1 MDLSDDQKVITA
13 VLAGNKDAYS
23 TLVQRYQRPIFNL
36 MYRVTSS
43 YEDALDL
50 TQETFIKAYEKLDT
64 FRSGSRFFPWLYTIG
79 FNHVRNFKRRD
90 KLSHEVLYQNR
101 GEESYL
107 DGPACQEDEMHAKL
121 DFQRLFQGLQKLP
134 VDYREALILHYRE
147 GLSMEDIGAA
157 LQLSV
162 SGAKMRVHRGLS
174 KLRQIIFEDEDEKER
189 IVSTGG

>member
-1 MDLSDDQKVITA
+1 MDFSDDQKIITA

-36 MYRVTSS
+36 MYRVTGS

-50 TQETFIKAYEKLDT
+50 AQETFIKAYEKLDT
-64 FRSGSRFFPWLYTIG
+64 FRLGSRFFPWLYTIG

-90 KLSHEVLYQNR
+90 KLSHEVFYQNW

-107 DGPACQEDEMHAKL
+107 DGPACQEDELHAKL

-134 VDYREALILHYRE
+134 VDYREALILHYHE

-162 SGAKMRVHRGLS
+162 SGAKMRVHRGLL

>member
-1 MDLSDDQKVITA
+1 MDLSDDQKIITA
-13 VLAGNKDAYS
+13 VLAGNKNAYS

-43 YEDALDL
+43 SEDALDL
-50 TQETFIKAYEKLDT
+50 AQETFIKAYEKLDT
-64 FRSGSRFFPWLYTIG
+64 FRLGSKFFPWLYTIG
-79 FNHVRNFKRRD
+79 FNHVRNFMRRD
-90 KLSHEVLYQNR
+90 KLSHEVFCQNW
-101 GEESYL
+101 GEESSL
-107 DGPACQEDEMHAKL
+107 DGLSRQEDEMHAKL

-134 VDYREALILHYRE
+134 VDYREALILHYHE
-147 GLSMEDIGAA
+147 GLSMEDIAAA

-162 SGAKMRVHRGLS
+162 SGAKMRVHRGLL